1 MPQMSSLSSEN
12 NKSRQVFIISS
23 LLGAIVFILIYGS
36 YVLNPL
42 YDGWIMGAVDRDL
55 AQHYLGFCF
64 YRSSPWSFPLGRI
77 SNASYPFDMSVI
89 YTDAI
94 PLLAF
99 LGKLLDPVLPKTF
112 QYLGIYGML
121 SMSLMGGTGG
131 LLIYEITGR
140 AGASV
145 ISSIFYIL
153 SWTVLYRMF
162 YHTSLTSQ
170 WLILIAVYMWVRL
183 NPGAHFRHNLSAYMT
198 LSAAAVL
205 IHPYLWAMC
214 AGIIMM
220 SLIDYLIRSRDLRR
234 AAAYFGG
241 YCLTGIV
248 CLWLFGAFIGGTK
261 ASLGIGTFE
270 ANLNTFYNSMG
281 LAVLPGFSV
290 AMRQY
295 EGFGYL
301 GAGILFLM
309 VCCICIISVS
319 RRLPHMNLR
328 RCLFLIT
335 VCLFALFSIL
345 PEISLND
352 RVMVELNMG
361 RVYKYAAGIFRSNGR
376 FIWPVCLL
384 LMTAVIVFVIR
395 KAKGRSLILIAAFAL
410 LLQITDMM
418 PFLKDRHGIYNDPD
432 RKYESYFD
440 GNRDLDKAM
449 GHYDHI
455 VADIGDAGLDKYQ
468 DLNYYAYLHGM
479 TTNNFY
485 YARPIDDKMD
495 GYLERLRQEMSDG
508 IYDDGSIFIIGEEKL
523 PLYQSLDLHFY
534 EVDGRYIA
542 SHQPIPGLD

>member
-1 MPQMSSLSSEN
+1 MSLSSSEK
-12 NKSRQVFIISS
+12 NKRGQVFVLSA
-23 LLGAIVFILIYGS
+23 LLGAIAFILVYGP
-36 YVLNPL
+36 YVLNPV

-77 SNASYPFDMSVI
+77 TNASYPFDMSVI

-99 LGKLLDPVLPKTF
+99 VGKLLDPVLPKTF

-131 LLIYEITGR
+131 LLIYELTGR
-140 AGASV
+140 ACASV
-145 ISSIFYIL
+145 VSSLFYAL

-170 WLILIAVYMWVRL
+170 WLILIAAYMWLRL
-183 NPGAHFRHNLSAYMT
+183 EPEADIRRSLSAYIA

-214 AGIIMM
+214 TGIIIM
-220 SLIDYLIRSRDLRR
+220 SLIDYLMRSRDLRR
-234 AAAYFGG
+234 TTVYLIV
-241 YCLTGIV
+241 YCLTGII
-248 CLWLFGAFIGGTK
+248 CLWLFGAFIGDTD

-281 LAVLPGFSV
+281 MAVLPGFSV

-301 GAGILFLM
+301 GVGILFLA
-309 VCCICIISVS
+309 VCCVCIALVR
-319 RRLPHMNLR
+319 RRLPHVDPR
-328 RCLFLIT
+328 RALFLIT
-335 VCLFALFSIL
+335 ACIFILFSIL

-352 RVMVELNMG
+352 RVLVELNLG
-361 RVYKYAAGIFRSNGR
+361 RVYRYAAGIFRSNGR
-376 FIWPVCLL
+376 FIWPVCFF
-384 LMTAVIVFVIR
+384 LMTAVISFVIR
-395 KAKGRSLILIAAFAL
+395 NIKGRSLALIVIFAL
-410 LLQITDMM
+410 LLQIADMM
-418 PFLKDRHGIYNDPD
+418 PFLKDRHEIYSASD
-432 RKYESYFD
+432 RTYESYFD
-440 GNRDLDKAM
+440 GHPALDEAM
-449 GHYDHI
+449 GQYDHI

-479 TTNNFY
+479 TTSNFY
-485 YARPIDDKMD
+485 YARPIDDRMD
-495 GYLERLRQEMSDG
+495 SYLEALRQEMSDG
-508 IYDDGSIFIIGEEKL
+508 IYDDDSIFIIGEEKL
-523 PLYQSLDLHFY
+523 PLYQGLDLHFY

-542 SHQPIPGLD
+542 SHRPIPGLDE